1 MNNTNLTCV
10 AATAGTSIGQDM
22 WIDICHYQ
30 LSIQNFIQHSWYIVY
45 TYTYARY

>member
-22 WIDICHYQ
+22 WTGICHYQ
-30 LSIQNFIQHSWYIVY
+30 SPTQNFTQQSWHI
-45 TYTYARY
+45 